1 MTKNQL
7 KINVFTKTFFGR
19 MIAALEWACL
29 LAIIAFVTSYLLLP
43 AITINYHSDQTSSFI
58 YKGTASMC
66 AFLGLLIGLNVKA
79 SLIVWRIWPMNKKAA
94 KKFITRQKKD
104 LEKKIADRDELIKAT
119 EEKYHKQ
126 IIIIDEE
133 IEQNKTILNE
143 LIKLEESL

>member
-19 MIAALEWACL
+19 MIAALEWSCL
-29 LAIIAFVTSYLLLP
+29 LAIIAFVVSYLLLP
-43 AITINYHSDQTSSFI
+43 IINVEYHYDQAPSFTYNGIT
-58 YKGTASMC
+58 AMC
-66 AFLGLLIGLNVKA
+66 SFLGLLIGLNIKA

-94 KKFITRQKKD
+94 KKFIANQKKE
-104 LEKKIADRDELIKAT
+104 LENKITGRGLLIKAA
-119 EEKYHKQ
+119 EERFNNQ